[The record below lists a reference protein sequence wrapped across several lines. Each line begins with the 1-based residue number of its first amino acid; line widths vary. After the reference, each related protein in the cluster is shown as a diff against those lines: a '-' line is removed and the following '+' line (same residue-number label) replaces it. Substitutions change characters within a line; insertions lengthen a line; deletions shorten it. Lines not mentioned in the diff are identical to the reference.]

1 MRVRVN
7 LVVRDAANA
16 ALVVLRP
23 LVIPPAVRLV
33 PMVRRLAPV
42 RAGALAAVPR
52 PAIALPLART
62 AIALPL
68 SAVALSAVTLPL
80 AAIPLPLPSAV
91 PVPAVPL
98 AAVALRRSTAVPRLL
113 LLLLLV
119 LLAAVPMRR
128 AVLAPAASAMV
139 AALAAGVPAVPL
151 LAVPAPLARGGPL
164 DHTPALTR
172 VIDLDALAAQL
183 IPHAVGQGEVARLPR
198 DDAPD

>member
-7 LVVRDAANA
+7 LIVRDAANA

-98 AAVALRRSTAVPRLL
+98 AAVALRRSTAVPLLVLL
-113 LLLLLV
+113 LL

-183 IPHAVGQGEVARLPR
+183 IPHAVGQREVARLPR
-198 DDAPD
+198 DDAPRDD

>member
-98 AAVALRRSTAVPRLL
+98 AAVALRRSTAVPLLVLL
-113 LLLLLV
+113 LL

-128 AVLAPAASAMV
+128 AVLAAAASAVV

-183 IPHAVGQGEVARLPR
+183 IPHAVGLREVARLPR
-198 DDAPD
+198 DDAPRDD

>member
-98 AAVALRRSTAVPRLL
+98 AAVALRRSTAVPLLVLL
-113 LLLLLV
+113 LL

-183 IPHAVGQGEVARLPR
+183 IPHAVGLREVARLPR
-198 DDAPD
+198 DDAPRDD